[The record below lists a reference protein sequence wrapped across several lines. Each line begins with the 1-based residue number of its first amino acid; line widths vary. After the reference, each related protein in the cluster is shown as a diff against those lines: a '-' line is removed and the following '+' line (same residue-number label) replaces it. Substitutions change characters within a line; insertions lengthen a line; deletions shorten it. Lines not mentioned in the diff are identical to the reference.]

1 MINPQGLRTIE
12 TASIALC
19 YELSVPGCQAT
30 GDVGVG
36 VENAGDL

>member
-12 TASIALC
+12 KASIALC
-19 YELSVPGCQAT
+19 YGLPVPGCQAT

-36 VENAGDL
+36 IENARDL